1 MVALRAYTARVG
13 EVGARTAVHSNQ
25 RGERMSE
32 TGCPFCPM
40 VAALSTAETY
50 RARSG
55 AVSRRVALLP
65 TAVAVLGNDQYYPGY
80 TLVIA
85 RRHATELYHL
95 ADGESTAYF
104 QDMLRV
110 ARAIDR
116 ALSPRKMNYELLG
129 NMVAHLHWHLF
140 PRYADDPNP
149 TRPTWEHSHAPKEL
163 ADPEY
168 DKTIQALRRHLG

>member
-1 MVALRAYTARVG
+1 
-13 EVGARTAVHSNQ
+13 
-25 RGERMSE
+25 
-32 TGCPFCPM
+32 M
-40 VAALSTAETY
+40 VAALETAEAY
-50 RARSG
+50 RSPSG
-55 AVSRRVALLP
+55 AVARRVALLP
-65 TAVAVLGNDQYYPGY
+65 TAVAVLGNDQFYPGY

-95 ADGESTAYF
+95 PESESTAYF

-129 NMVAHLHWHLF
+129 NTVAHLHWHLF

-149 TRPTWEHSHAPKEL
+149 ARPTWENAHAPK
-163 ADPEY
+163 
-168 DKTIQALRRHLG
+168 ALSEAESTRMIDAIRRHLG

>member
-1 MVALRAYTARVG
+1 MVNPS
-13 EVGARTAVHSNQ
+13 E

-32 TGCPFCPM
+32 TSCFFCPM
-40 VAALSTAETY
+40 VAALETAETY
-50 RARSG
+50 RAPSG

-95 ADGESTAYF
+95 SDGESTAYF

-129 NMVAHLHWHLF
+129 NTVAHLHWHLF
-140 PRYADDPNP
+140 PRYAGDPTP
-149 TRPTWEHSHAPKEL
+149 ARPPWEHAHAPTLL
-163 ADPEY
+163 ADAEY
-168 DKTIQALRRHLG
+168 AATIEAIRRHLG

>member
-1 MVALRAYTARVG
+1 
-13 EVGARTAVHSNQ
+13 
-25 RGERMSE
+25 
-32 TGCPFCPM
+32 M
-40 VAALSTAETY
+40 VAALATAESY
-50 RARSG
+50 RAPSG

-65 TAVAVLGNDQYYPGY
+65 TAVAVLGSDQYYAGY

-95 ADGESTAYF
+95 PDAESTAYF

-116 ALSPRKMNYELLG
+116 AFSPRKMNYELLG
-129 NMVAHLHWHLF
+129 NTVAHLHWHLF

-149 TRPTWEHSHAPKEL
+149 ARPTWEHAHAPKPLTE
-163 ADPEY
+163 AESTR
-168 DKTIQALRRHLG
+168 TIEAIRLHIG